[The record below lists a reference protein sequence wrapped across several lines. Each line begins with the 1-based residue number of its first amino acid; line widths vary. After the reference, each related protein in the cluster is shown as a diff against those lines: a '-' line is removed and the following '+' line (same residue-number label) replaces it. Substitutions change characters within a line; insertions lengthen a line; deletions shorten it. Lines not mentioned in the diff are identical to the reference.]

1 MRTTALK
8 CVSMR
13 NEKLTQDIGS
23 YYAWGET
30 APKNDYSW
38 STYFDTEDDG
48 STFLKYNLDEGGK
61 TVLDPEDD
69 AASVALGGDW
79 RMPSRAE
86 QDELRSNCY
95 WVWTSTYGGKSVN
108 GYIVYRAKAETDKG
122 VKVTSS
128 GTPSSNYSV
137 ETDAHVFLPAAGSR
151 YGSDLYYA
159 GGYGHLVPFAQRG
172 LRLLRLRIG
181 LPLGPRGLGQ
191 QLSLPRSVGA
201 PCFACH
207 RITMSI
213 RPTPS
218 APPLAAVAM
227 SWAEQEASRP
237 AGATKGRNLL
247 RT

>member
-38 STYFDTEDDG
+38 STYFDTKDDG
-48 STFLKYNLDEGGK
+48 KTFQKYTLDEGGK

-79 RMPSRAE
+79 RMPSKAE
-86 QDELRSNCY
+86 LDELRSKCY

-137 ETDAHVFLPAAGSR
+137 ETDAHVFLPAAGFRDGSGLYGAGDIGPYWSRSLGGGSASNACELFFGSDCVDWGSYSR
-151 YGSDLYYA
+151 YDGQS
-159 GGYGHLVPFAQRG
+159 VRPV
-172 LRLLRLRIG
+172 
-181 LPLGPRGLGQ
+181 LP
-191 QLSLPRSVGA
+191 
-201 PCFACH
+201 
-207 RITMSI
+207 
-213 RPTPS
+213 
-218 APPLAAVAM
+218 
-227 SWAEQEASRP
+227 
-237 AGATKGRNLL
+237 ATE
-247 RT
+247 